1 MSKSKKVPEQLEN
14 TTETENVEVES
25 RQAVDSTD
33 SFAKKESE
41 EYILSET
48 VTEKESLDK
57 DAPIEEKTVP
67 EEKVVVQ
74 QKSGGKGLA
83 LLALLVA
90 LAVGGAGHFMTNKKF
105 AEVEEQLQTI
115 SAKAN
120 QQSAPQTAVEMP
132 NFDSEKA
139 QIAELSTNYQKALDR
154 IKELE
159 NAQSGYTQQ
168 INSLQLQVQKLNSAS
183 NSDKTIWLLSEA
195 DFLLNNALRKVV
207 LDNDIATAKN
217 LLSEADQ
224 VLTQVSSANNV
235 RDAIKTDLNT
245 LNNINNIDQNALMQ
259 RVANLT
265 NRLDDLPIL
274 ESEQEQGAIAEG
286 EVSDSIADWE
296 KNLEKSASSFL
307 DHFIRVSKRN
317 AADEKAFVA
326 PNQEIYLRENIR
338 LRLQIAILAIP
349 RQQSEFYKK
358 SLQTVGSWVR
368 SYFDTSNENV
378 QSFLKEIDELA
389 EQTIY
394 VDAPD
399 SLQSLKVLSQHINKT
414 PVQIEKVEIKAE
426 KALEQTEPEKSAP
439 QPAEKEAEEPVQVET
454 EVPAKVEAEE
464 PAKAEK
470 ADEPVQ
476 QGNAEPVKPESETE
490 QPASSAQ

>member
-1 MSKSKKVPEQLEN
+1 MSKSRKVPEKVEN
-14 TTETENVEVES
+14 TTEDVVVEHQ
-25 RQAVDSTD
+25 QAVDSTQ
-33 SFAKKESE
+33 SFAKNEIEKD
-41 EYILSET
+41 ILNE
-48 VTEKESLDK
+48 
-57 DAPIEEKTVP
+57 PMIEEKDVP
-67 EEKVVVQ
+67 LKEQIPAQEKITAEEKVIV

-90 LAVGGAGHFMTNKKF
+90 LAVGGAGHFMANKKF
-105 AEVEEQLQTI
+105 NEVEAQIQAL

-120 QQSAPQTAVEMP
+120 QQAPAQTAVEMP

-168 INSLQLQVQKLNSAS
+168 ISGLQLQLQKLS
-183 NSDKTIWLLSEA
+183 NTSGSDKTFWLLSEA
-195 DFLLNNALRKVV
+195 DFLLNNAARKVV
-207 LDNDIATAKN
+207 LDNDINTAKN
-217 LLSEADQ
+217 LLLEADQ
-224 VLTQVSSANNV
+224 VLTQVPSATNV
-235 RDAIKTDLNT
+235 REAIKADLNT
-245 LNNINNIDQNALMQ
+245 LTSLNNIDQNALMQ

-274 ESEQEQGAIAEG
+274 ESEQSQAAIAEG
-286 EVSDSIADWE
+286 QVSDSIADWE

-317 AADEKAFVA
+317 VADEKAFVA

-338 LRLQIAILAIP
+338 LRLQVAILAIP

-378 QSFLKEIDELA
+378 QNFLKEVDDLA

-399 SLQSLKVLSQHINKT
+399 SLESLKVLSQQINKA
-414 PVQIEKVEIKAE
+414 PQQIEKVEIKAE
-426 KALEQTEPEKSAP
+426 KELEQTEPVKQE
-439 QPAEKEAEEPVQVET
+439 QAEPTKPEET
-454 EVPAKVEAEE
+454 EEAKSEE
-464 PAKAEK
+464 
-470 ADEPVQ
+470 V
-476 QGNAEPVKPESETE
+476 SE
-490 QPASSAQ
+490 QPTPSAQ

>member
-1 MSKSKKVPEQLEN
+1 MSKSRKVPEKVEN
-14 TTETENVEVES
+14 TTEDVVVENQ
-25 RQAVDSTD
+25 QAVDSTQ
-33 SFAKKESE
+33 SFAKNE
-41 EYILSET
+41 EDILNE
-48 VTEKESLDK
+48 
-57 DAPIEEKTVP
+57 PIIEEKTIIQEKEVP
-67 EEKVVVQ
+67 LKEKTLTEEKMVAEEKVIV

-90 LAVGGAGHFMTNKKF
+90 LAVGGAGHFMANKKF
-105 AEVEEQLQTI
+105 NEVEAQIQAL

-120 QQSAPQTAVEMP
+120 QQAPAQTAVEMP
-132 NFDSEKA
+132 NFDNEKA
-139 QIAELSTNYQKALDR
+139 QIAELSSNYQKALDR

-168 INSLQLQVQKLNSAS
+168 ISGLQLELQKLNNTSG
-183 NSDKTIWLLSEA
+183 SDKTFWLLSEA
-195 DFLLNNALRKVV
+195 DFLLNNAARKVV
-207 LDNDIATAKN
+207 LDNDIDTAKN
-217 LLSEADQ
+217 LLLEADQ
-224 VLTQVSSANNV
+224 VLTQVPSATNV
-235 RDAIKTDLNT
+235 REAIKADLNT
-245 LNNINNIDQNALMQ
+245 LTSIDNIDQNALMQ
-259 RVANLT
+259 RIANLT

-274 ESEQEQGAIAEG
+274 ESEQSQANASGG
-286 EVSDSIADWE
+286 ELSDSIADWE

-317 AADEKAFVA
+317 VADEKAFVA

-378 QSFLKEIDELA
+378 QNFLKEVDDLA

-399 SLQSLKVLSQHINKT
+399 SLQSLKVLSQQINKA
-414 PVQIEKVEIKAE
+414 PQQIEKVEIKAE
-426 KALEQTEPEKSAP
+426 KELEQTEPVKT
-439 QPAEKEAEEPVQVET
+439 EE
-454 EVPAKVEAEE
+454 
-464 PAKAEK
+464 
-470 ADEPVQ
+470 
-476 QGNAEPVKPESETE
+476 AEPVKQE
-490 QPASSAQ
+490 QPEPVKAEQTEEAKPEEQPTPSAQ